1 MTIGKDPDA
10 VDAET
15 PTNHDVAA
23 ALGFD
28 TIDTHPS
35 TEPTIDELPSRAE
48 LWAVI
53 QKQSKTIDRLEER
66 IDDLQQEQSR
76 AERNRKEIASQLH
89 EINESIAETD
99 ETVDQ
104 AKEIAK
110 TANANAEQAKSI
122 AETGETA
129 FDREDPEELPNGI
142 DPSSSPLDFLAN
154 CRQHR
159 VKKHL
164 VDQGTP
170 RKNRFRALLVMKRWD
185 EFATKRT
192 NGSGIFWTRDDVRN
206 SLTAILGKCPHAQ
219 TLKRVWG
226 EMIAIGSSDIE
237 VTERRVS
244 AKQIPKE
251 IITMDIETAERL
263 LDARYHH
270 LELLDIDGQVTDG
283 VTPVV
288 TRTDTVEV

>member
-1 MTIGKDPDA
+1 MTIGKDSDA

-28 TIDTHPS
+28 TIDTHTS
-35 TEPTIDELPSRAE
+35 TDPTADDGNDELPSRAE
-48 LWAVI
+48 MWAII
-53 QKQSKTIDRLEER
+53 QEQSQTINYLEER

-89 EINESIAETD
+89 EINESIAET
-99 ETVDQ
+99 
-104 AKEIAK
+104 
-110 TANANAEQAKSI
+110 
-122 AETGETA
+122 GETA

-142 DPSSSPLDFLAN
+142 EPSSSPLDFRAN

-170 RKNRFRALLVMKRWD
+170 RKNRFRALLVMKRWN

-206 SLTAILGKCPHAQ
+206 ALTAILGKCPHAQ

-226 EMIAIGSSDIE
+226 EMIAIGSSDID

-244 AKQIPKE
+244 AKQTPKE

-263 LDARYHH
+263 LDTRYHH
-270 LELLDIDGQVTDG
+270 LELLDVDGQVTGG

-288 TRTDTVEV
+288 TRTDTAEV